1 MISSQLSWVSL
12 PVFCLQLSVDVAP
25 EASSNRDQIIHVSG
39 TNCIRNWFIC
49 LASTMELKLL
59 ACSIPSEIFIQWAAF
74 SVHLCF
80 YFLGAWEAEWEPTGD
95 SEEVSSGTEGSTGQ
109 SQYTAAAAQSGTHTH
124 ARTHKPAEVFSLSI
138 WYFWPHATSIQATP
152 EKTVLL
158 FHLKQWSGQM
168 RIKFAFWNRRNI
180 KKCSVKYTHLLLVAV
195 TFT

>member
-59 ACSIPSEIFIQWAAF
+59 ACSIPSEIFIQWDAF
-74 SVHLCF
+74 SVHLCLF
-80 YFLGAWEAEWEPTGD
+80 FRSLRSRMRANRRLWGSIIRNRGLYWTE
-95 SEEVSSGTEGSTGQ
+95 SVHCSSS
-109 SQYTAAAAQSGTHTH
+109 SVRYTRTH
-124 ARTHKPAEVFSLSI
+124 THKPAEVFSLSI
-138 WYFWPHATSIQATP
+138 WTFWPHATSIQATP

>member
-74 SVHLCF
+74 SVHLCLF
-80 YFLGAWEAEWEPTGD
+80 FRSLRSRMRANRRLWGSIIRNRGLYWTE
-95 SEEVSSGTEGSTGQ
+95 SVHCSSS
-109 SQYTAAAAQSGTHTH
+109 SVRYTH
-124 ARTHKPAEVFSLSI
+124 ARM
-138 WYFWPHATSIQATP
+138 HAHTNLQRCL
-152 EKTVLL
+152 VLA
-158 FHLKQWSGQM
+158 FEIFDPMQRRYKRHLK
-168 RIKFAFWNRRNI
+168 RLFCFFI
-180 KKCSVKYTHLLLVAV
+180 
-195 TFT
+195 